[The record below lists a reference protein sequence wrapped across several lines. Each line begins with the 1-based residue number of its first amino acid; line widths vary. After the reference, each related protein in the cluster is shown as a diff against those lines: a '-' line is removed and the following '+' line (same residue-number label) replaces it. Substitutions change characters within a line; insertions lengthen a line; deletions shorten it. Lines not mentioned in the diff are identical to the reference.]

1 MTATSNGVETQP
13 VLRGVWI
20 LNNLLGTPPSP
31 PPPDVEPIEPDTRG
45 VTSIRQL
52 MDKHRQ
58 NPACNTCHRKI
69 DPLGLALE
77 NFDHVGVWRDRYSKS
92 LPIDATGQLPDG
104 SDIAGVD
111 DIKHYLMDRPAQF
124 TRCLTEKMLV
134 YALGREL
141 SFVDRD
147 DIDRIS
153 QSMPPQQYGLRELIQ
168 QIVASEAFQTK

>member
-1 MTATSNGVETQP
+1 
-13 VLRGVWI
+13 
-20 LNNLLGTPPSP
+20 NNLLGTPPSP

-153 QSMPPQQYGLRELIQ
+153 QAMPPQQYGLRELIQ

>member
-1 MTATSNGVETQP
+1 MPELDNLGPQLVSSPERRLGRLLAKAFDRCVE
-13 VLRGVWI
+13 
-20 LNNLLGTPPSP
+20 
-31 PPPDVEPIEPDTRG
+31 
-45 VTSIRQL
+45 
-52 MDKHRQ
+52 
-58 NPACNTCHRKI
+58 
-69 DPLGLALE
+69 GL
-77 NFDHVGVWRDRYSKS
+77 F
-92 LPIDATGQLPDG
+92 Q
-104 SDIAGVD
+104 DIAGVD

-153 QSMPPQQYGLRELIQ
+153 QAMPPQQYGLRELIQ